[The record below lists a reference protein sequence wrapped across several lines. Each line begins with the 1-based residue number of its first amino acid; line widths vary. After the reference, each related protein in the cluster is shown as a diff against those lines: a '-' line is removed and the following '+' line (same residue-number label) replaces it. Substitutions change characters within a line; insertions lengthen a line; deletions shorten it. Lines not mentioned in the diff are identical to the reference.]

1 MAKSEIF
8 RMRNIVSFL
17 LMWVTSVVA
26 LSAQPTYIWDYDHFV
41 MMKADVNYFP
51 NLRKNILTQADNAV
65 KEEPVKL
72 TEKKRTISGNA
83 NNYESL
89 ATYYWKDPNNP
100 QGPYIAKDGVANPE
114 CDDYDLP
121 RLKELNRKL
130 KYLALAFFLTEK
142 PLYFEAYIR
151 QLDVWFI
158 DRGTRMLPNM
168 EYAQFAPGRNNSKG
182 MPGGY
187 IESRFL
193 HDVLESLR
201 LVNSVRSIGSS
212 RNRKMR
218 QWTRDFLDWSLNS
231 DTGAKVKGFTNNQ
244 AVNYDFVLYD
254 LYLYLGDRT
263 ARERIWNDFF
273 KKRVEPQILSD
284 GRQPKELQRATPFA
298 YSVFNLRIM
307 TNFCLAAKRDGMD
320 TSETAQRLEKA
331 YLFLIPYI
339 GNEGKFPYK
348 DLTSNFKPLE
358 TELKESIIRMKKV
371 TSSKSMDSV
380 SLKDIYNFGIN
391 N

>member
-1 MAKSEIF
+1 MKTDYGF
-8 RMRNIVSFL
+8 RILFL
-17 LMWVTSVVA
+17 GVVM
-26 LSAQPTYIWDYDHFV
+26 LCYTLPSLLHAQPTYIWDYEHFLK
-41 MMKADVNYFP
+41 MKGDVNYYP
-51 NLRKNILTQADNAV
+51 NLRRNIITKAENIIQE
-65 KEEPVKL
+65 KTIKL
-72 TEKKRTISGNA
+72 TDKKVTISGNKH
-83 NNYESL
+83 NYESL
-89 ATYYWKDPNNP
+89 ATYYWKNPNNP
-100 QGPYIAKDGVANPE
+100 QGSYIVKDGEANPE

-121 RLKELNRKL
+121 RLKKLSNNL
-130 KYLALAFFLTEK
+130 KYLALAYFLTEK
-142 PLYFEAYIR
+142 NSYFNTYIQ
-151 QLDVWFI
+151 QLDTWFI
-158 DRGTRMLPNM
+158 DRNTRMLPNM
-168 EYAQFAPGRNNSKG
+168 EYAQFAFGHNQNKG
-182 MPGGY
+182 MPGGF
-187 IESRFL
+187 IESRYL

-201 LVNSVRSIGSS
+201 LINCMHDIGSS

-218 QWTRDFLDWSLNS
+218 QWMQDFLSWSLSS
-231 DTGAKVKGFTNNQ
+231 DTGKKAQKFTNNQ
-244 AVNYDFVLYD
+244 AVNYDYVLYD

-263 ARERIWNDFF
+263 ARKRIWNDFF

-380 SLKDIYNFGIN
+380 SLKDIYNFGISN
-391 N
+391 